1 MITSVANARVKEV
14 MKLQKSA
21 RLRREKALYIVEGI
35 RMFEEAPESELVAVW
50 VSQRFVQRHAKLLYE
65 RTGFV
70 TEGEKGTLNKAKS
83 GRKASQVRVE
93 LVTDEVFTH
102 ISDTKTPQGVLC
114 VLRQKTYCLDE
125 LLQAKTP
132 LWVVLDGLQDPGNL
146 GTILRTAEAAG
157 VTGIILS
164 RDCADIYN
172 PKVIRST
179 MGSIYRQPFVLVED
193 LPKCLT
199 QMQEHG
205 IMLYAAYLEG
215 SNLYDQ
221 ESYLGGTAF
230 LIGNEGNGLK
240 EETLCHADQLIR
252 IPMEG
257 KVESL
262 NAAVAASLLMFEAKR
277 QRRAGA

>member
-1 MITSVANARVKEV
+1 MITSVTNAKVKEV
-14 MKLQKSA
+14 IKLQKSA
-21 RLRREKALYIVEGI
+21 RLRREKELYIVEGI
-35 RMFEEAPESELVAVW
+35 RMFEEAPERELVSVW
-50 VSQRFVQRHAKLLYE
+50 VSESFAKKHAQLL
-65 RTGFV
+65 RQKTGFTIENKTAV
-70 TEGEKGTLNKAKS
+70 LDKAERERAGT
-83 GRKASQVRVE
+83 GASVE
-93 LVTDEVFTH
+93 LVTDEIFAH

-114 VLRQKTYCLDE
+114 VLRQRRYSLEE
-125 LLQAKTP
+125 LLQAEAP

-179 MGSIYRQPFVLVED
+179 MGSIYRLPFVSVED
-193 LPKCLT
+193 LPKCLE
-199 QMQEHG
+199 QMRKQG
-205 IMLYAAYLEG
+205 ITLYAAYLEG
-215 SNLYDQ
+215 SNLYDK

-240 EETLCHADQLIR
+240 EETLHHADRLIR

-262 NAAVAASLLMFEAKR
+262 NAAVAASLLMFEARR
-277 QRRAGA
+277 QRRDGG